1 MRHILLLLFSCIA
14 YASQAQKLFPV
25 IDTIKNQCYI
35 INKKPNGLTDTI
47 TAKISN
53 CSFIALYDSN
63 KVMCYTTRATEGL
76 ILERIAYSHIVKLPQ
91 TGINYNTNGEILD
104 FKRKIF
110 KKKKRKGL
118 RRIKTRIHY
127 YEITLKRNG
136 TTDIIYLL
144 TNDLKKVSFHEIKGK

>member
-1 MRHILLLLFSCIA
+1 
-14 YASQAQKLFPV
+14 
-25 IDTIKNQCYI
+25 
-35 INKKPNGLTDTI
+35 
-47 TAKISN
+47 
-53 CSFIALYDSN
+53 
-63 KVMCYTTRATEGL
+63 MCYTTRATEGL